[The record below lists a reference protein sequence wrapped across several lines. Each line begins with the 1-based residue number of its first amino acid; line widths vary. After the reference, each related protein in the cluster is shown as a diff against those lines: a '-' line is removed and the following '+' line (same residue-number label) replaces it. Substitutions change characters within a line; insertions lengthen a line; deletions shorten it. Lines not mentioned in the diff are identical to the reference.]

1 MTDIVS
7 VRVVLSDSFHVYYD
21 ITFASH
27 LNRGDKYSISN
38 YDHTLMCYVNDF
50 LPQRIGIKRN
60 RLLIRCESRYA
71 MLSNDYFA
79 ILTCN
84 DRAVAKLSYNLS
96 ADNSVSNLTTTTLT
110 HAMMESI
117 VVEQLSRKEFYQLE
131 WDKLGDYPGITPI
144 KQRAIEL
151 FRWKMFNER
160 RYIMNLKDVRPC
172 LNFTVSSDDAQYLTN
187 PLQNFAKIVDMTWNV
202 IDVDLSSVIEEGNG
216 SNLFQTA
223 DKYFES
229 NQTFYILH
237 HFGSLLWGAGASLAK
252 MIESR
257 MTVNGDI
264 GFIFVGTKAEIT
276 LLGEKYPT
284 LIAKIDEQNHL
295 ELQSMDVKEFLSG
308 VQCELRKM
316 DLRLSSDALNEL
328 NIGLLLRSLQNTLP
342 KLSLSMLSRFVTKG
356 LAERFVKR
364 VANTDSVVEPQ
375 SAMQLQM
382 IDSRDID
389 WSMFETASLSVD
401 DVMHSLSNMVGLTS
415 VKKVVAD
422 MASLERYARL
432 CQQQGINISRVS
444 NHHMIFTGNPGTGK
458 TTVAKKIGQL
468 FHSLGVLSK
477 GDVITAERGTIVGRY
492 LGDTENNMQN
502 LFAQAKGNVL
512 FIDEAYS
519 LNTGAGDKADF
530 GNRVIE
536 CLLTVLAQPNP
547 DMIIIMAGYQNE
559 MDKMLDSNPG
569 LRGRFTHYLHF
580 EDYSSEELQEI
591 AQMRIA
597 SRGLKLSLSAT
608 EALADAIGKTL
619 RDKTN
624 GFANARWV
632 EQFADKAICHTANR
646 VLASH
651 LFTQDYLVTI
661 TSEDIEAAYN
671 ELTIGNNYA
680 KPKIGFA

>member
-50 LPQRIGIKRN
+50 QPQRIGIKRN

-84 DRAVAKLSYNLS
+84 DRAVAKISYNLS
-96 ADNSVSNLTTTTLT
+96 ADDSVSNLATTTLT
-110 HAMMESI
+110 HTMMESI

-202 IDVDLSSVIEEGNG
+202 NDVDLSSVIEEGNG

-237 HFGSLLWGAGASLAK
+237 HIGSLLWG
-252 MIESR
+252 
-257 MTVNGDI
+257 
-264 GFIFVGTKAEIT
+264 AEIT
-276 LLGEKYPT
+276 LLGEKYPK

-295 ELQSMDVKEFLSG
+295 ELQPMDVKEFLSG

-389 WSMFETASLSVD
+389 WSMFDAASLSVD
-401 DVMHSLSNMVGLTS
+401 DVMRSLSNMVGLSS

-536 CLLTVLAQPNP
+536 CLLTVLAQPCP

-580 EDYSSEELQEI
+580 EDYCSEELQEI

-597 SRGLKLSLSAT
+597 SRGLKLSLGAN

-671 ELTIGNNYA
+671 ELTIGNNYV

>member
-1 MTDIVS
+1 
-7 VRVVLSDSFHVYYD
+7 
-21 ITFASH
+21 
-27 LNRGDKYSISN
+27 
-38 YDHTLMCYVNDF
+38 
-50 LPQRIGIKRN
+50 
-60 RLLIRCESRYA
+60 
-71 MLSNDYFA
+71 
-79 ILTCN
+79 
-84 DRAVAKLSYNLS
+84 
-96 ADNSVSNLTTTTLT
+96 
-110 HAMMESI
+110 
-117 VVEQLSRKEFYQLE
+117 
-131 WDKLGDYPGITPI
+131 
-144 KQRAIEL
+144 
-151 FRWKMFNER
+151 
-160 RYIMNLKDVRPC
+160 
-172 LNFTVSSDDAQYLTN
+172 
-187 PLQNFAKIVDMTWNV
+187 
-202 IDVDLSSVIEEGNG
+202 
-216 SNLFQTA
+216 
-223 DKYFES
+223 
-229 NQTFYILH
+229 
-237 HFGSLLWGAGASLAK
+237 
-252 MIESR
+252 
-257 MTVNGDI
+257 
-264 GFIFVGTKAEIT
+264 
-276 LLGEKYPT
+276 
-284 LIAKIDEQNHL
+284 
-295 ELQSMDVKEFLSG
+295 
-308 VQCELRKM
+308 
-316 DLRLSSDALNEL
+316 
-328 NIGLLLRSLQNTLP
+328 
-342 KLSLSMLSRFVTKG
+342 
-356 LAERFVKR
+356 
-364 VANTDSVVEPQ
+364 
-375 SAMQLQM
+375 
-382 IDSRDID
+382 
-389 WSMFETASLSVD
+389 
-401 DVMHSLSNMVGLTS
+401 
-415 VKKVVAD
+415 

-432 CQQQGINISRVS
+432 CQQQGINISCVS

-580 EDYSSEELQEI
+580 EDYCSEELQEI

-597 SRGLKLSLSAT
+597 SRGLKLSLSANET
-608 EALADAIGKTL
+608 LADAIGKTL

-651 LFTQDYLVTI
+651 LFTQDYLVSI